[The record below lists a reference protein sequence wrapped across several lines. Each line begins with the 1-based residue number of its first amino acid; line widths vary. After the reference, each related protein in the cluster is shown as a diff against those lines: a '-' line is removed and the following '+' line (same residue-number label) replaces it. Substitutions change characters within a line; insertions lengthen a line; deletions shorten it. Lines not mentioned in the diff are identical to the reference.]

1 MEQGLSCL
9 LPRGHHRAHAKDI
22 GLKKK
27 SAKTSGWPTG
37 TVVGLRKLCE
47 CGIFLRDTAIQFRR
61 CQVVLA
67 LEGVGR
73 SLGMD
78 HQIKQRR

>member
-1 MEQGLSCL
+1 MWKNEKVLQ
-9 LPRGHHRAHAKDI
+9 
-22 GLKKK
+22 
-27 SAKTSGWPTG
+27 KTSKWPTG

-47 CGIFLRDTAIQFRR
+47 GGIFLRDTAIQFRS